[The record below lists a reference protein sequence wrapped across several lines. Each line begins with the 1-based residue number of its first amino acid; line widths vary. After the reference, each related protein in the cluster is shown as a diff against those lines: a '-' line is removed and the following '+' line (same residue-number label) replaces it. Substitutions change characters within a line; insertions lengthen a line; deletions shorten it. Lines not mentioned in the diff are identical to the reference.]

1 MRRYMRSAALK
12 RHTRA
17 ALLCSSG
24 RIRPIVPATL
34 KINSDTWMGDWRK
47 RPTVPKWIKATNMSA
62 RKAAWHAV
70 YRALEET
77 TSSGGEFQTSLRSE
91 TDWMMMTTEVT
102 CRRKVELF
110 SRNLWRYM
118 RAAFQQK
125 PALTPSSEDARDV
138 SRFSLSLRCVLP
150 LNTLSAR
157 AVASF
162 SPSSSSSSSS
172 SFSSISQYFVSVR
185 LKVSV
190 MTATNRPTMRNVL
203 RIEMRMKRGQ
213 IIGTA
218 AGSLSSIVCST
229 SYILSGREV

>member
-162 SPSSSSSSSS
+162 SPSSSSSSSFCAYAAPPLS
-172 SFSSISQYFVSVR
+172 WSKGMRREAGPVCGWLCVRVSNEAQ
-185 LKVSV
+185 S
-190 MTATNRPTMRNVL
+190 AG
-203 RIEMRMKRGQ
+203 RGK
-213 IIGTA
+213 GKGWGA
-218 AGSLSSIVCST
+218 E
-229 SYILSGREV
+229 GRAKG